1 MKHQPTIK
9 DVAKAADVHFTTV
22 SMALRSDPRIRPETR
37 NRILAAALRTGYQR
51 NPVAAAL
58 SMRRRSVVAAQSTP
72 RIAFVSNR
80 SPENGFH
87 RRDYIGNLLRGARE
101 KALALGYEFEVLFV
115 DEGHHDSQSLY
126 RYLKKHAISGLIIG
140 AFEPDRSEL
149 SLPWDEFCVVQ
160 IDSRHLR
167 PSFTFVSHDQMHA
180 VRLAFTNLRRLG
192 YRRVGLAIGANDPI
206 VTANLPGCG
215 YLLELFSVRPA
226 DRLEPL
232 LFPPNVNM
240 KAAARIVA
248 EWVRE
253 TEADAVI
260 CNWMMIGRLLRL
272 GGAPRRVGSACMC
285 LQRPVPH
292 LAGVVSNTDL
302 VGSQLTSR
310 LAALLQSEIYGVPG
324 IPTSTYVEGFWH
336 DGASAPERN

>member
-1 MKHQPTIK
+1 MKHLPTIK
-9 DVAKAADVHFTTV
+9 DVASAAGVHFTTV
-22 SMALRSDPRIRPETR
+22 SMALRYDPRIRAETR
-37 NRILAAALRTGYQR
+37 NRVLAAALRTGYQR
-51 NPVAAAL
+51 NPVSGAL
-58 SMRRRSVVAAQSTP
+58 SMRRQSVVAAKSTP

-80 SPENGFH
+80 SPENGFY
-87 RRDYIGNLLRGARE
+87 RRDYIGNLLRGARD
-101 KALALGYEFEVLFV
+101 KAQALGYEFEVIFV
-115 DEGHHDSQSLY
+115 DDGHHDSQSLY
-126 RYLKKHAISGLIIG
+126 RYLKEQAISGLIIG

-160 IDSRHLR
+160 IDSRHHR

-180 VRLAFTNLRRLG
+180 VRLAFANLRRLG
-192 YRRVGLAIGANDPI
+192 YRRVGLAVGAHDPI

-232 LFPPNVNM
+232 LFPPNVGM

-253 TEADAVI
+253 VGADAVI

-272 GGAPRRVGSACMC
+272 GGAPRGVGSACMC
-285 LQRPVPH
+285 LQRPAPQI
-292 LAGVVSNTDL
+292 AGVVSNTDL

-310 LAALLQSEIYGVPG
+310 LAALLQSESYGVPAT
-324 IPTSTYVEGFWH
+324 PTSTYVEGFWH
-336 DGASAPERN
+336 DGTSAPDRN